1 MAKGKS
7 SLEETPQIPGNPWFL
22 VDVPFNQSI
31 VNWKLFFSTSLW
43 ICFPIT
49 TGGHKDLTCTR
60 QVLCSGFSGKWVPV
74 DPDSIKPSQSESKK
88 RERERIYIQ
97 YMHILCDI
105 YIYMNVCIY
114 V

>member
-88 RERERIYIQ
+88 RERENIHTVYAYI
-97 YMHILCDI
+97 M
-105 YIYMNVCIY
+105 
-114 V
+114 